1 MNHINRRYWRMAAL
15 LLLTGML
22 STSCSTLMQA
32 KLLTVT
38 IAVVDENDQPITG
51 AIVESSNGQ
60 QSTTGSDGKVKLK
73 FSSIGIH
80 AITVIAQ
87 DRAPATLS
95 ITMPVDMGKTKTAR
109 LGKTVDMSVSLNITG
124 NINLNMLGITAG
136 ALYPFI
142 FQALFTYNGYN
153 LELAPFEPGEWTEW
167 ISGDEG
173 DQSVMHKAFL
183 KRLANGQEWWQVSL
197 SDDDGED
204 LMMEV
209 LFSKGRQSVRRLRQ
223 RMGDGEAEEVP
234 VSEGWYTA
242 PIDLTPESLEASVQ
256 QKGVSVKVPTGTY
269 TADIL
274 EFGSLGSGSIRMWRA
289 KGVPGG
295 LVKIETLDPDGD
307 VAATSVLKATG
318 KGAQTELDSY

>member
-1 MNHINRRYWRMAAL
+1 MYRIDRRHWRMAAFVL
-15 LLLTGML
+15 LMGML

-60 QSTTGSDGKVKLK
+60 QSTTGSDGKVTLK
-73 FSSIGIH
+73 FSSIGMH

-109 LGKTVDMSVSLNITG
+109 LGKTVEMSVNVNITG
-124 NINLNMLGITAG
+124 SINFNISRMLAD

-142 FQALFTYNGYN
+142 FQALFTYSGYN
-153 LELAPFEPGEWTEW
+153 LELAPYEPGEWTEW
-167 ISGDEG
+167 NTEG
-173 DQSVMHKAFL
+173 DGDRTVMRKAFL
-183 KRLANGQEWWQVSL
+183 KRLANGQELWQVVII
-197 SDDDGED
+197 DDDSDD

-256 QKGVSVKVPTGTY
+256 EQGVSVKVPTGTY

-295 LVKIETLDPDGD
+295 LVKTELVDPGGD
-307 VAATSVLKATG
+307 VAATSELKATG
-318 KGAQTELDSY
+318 KGAQTELDSF